1 MQAPEPITTLP
12 SIKGLRL
19 QQRQKRLRKT
29 SWKLAIAASFI
40 AIMATMPA
48 ALAKDEVLQSADR
61 TIQFLIS
68 NWNIDDEL
76 KQVAPPQVIPLAAGS
91 KVYGACGEQVKG
103 DEVGGSAYCGTTHT
117 IYLVPEELQAFYQAF
132 GPSAIGYVVAHEFGH
147 AIQAAFRVKLEGS
160 ARELQADCL
169 AGLMIRSGAQE
180 LGLTRDN
187 VLTMANAAYN
197 IGSKSHGSGAQRSY
211 ALLSGMGVL
220 KANCESSAMQELADG
235 LNKDS
240 DYLELS
246 QQRSGGK
253 RPDTT
258 QTLHPKTLRTALGI

>member
-1 MQAPEPITTLP
+1 M
-12 SIKGLRL
+12 
-19 QQRQKRLRKT
+19 
-29 SWKLAIAASFI
+29 
-40 AIMATMPA
+40 
-48 ALAKDEVLQSADR
+48 
-61 TIQFLIS
+61 
-68 NWNIDDEL
+68 
-76 KQVAPPQVIPLAAGS
+76 IPLAAGS
-91 KVYGACGEQVKG
+91 KVYGACGEHVKG

-132 GPSAIGYVVAHEFGH
+132 GPSAIGYVVAYEFGH

-187 VLTMANAAYN
+187 VLAMAHTAYN

-211 ALLSGMGVL
+211 ALLSGMGVF
-220 KANCESSAMQELADG
+220 KGTCKSEVIQRLADG

-246 QQRSGGK
+246 SQRSGGN
-253 RPDTT
+253 RPDTST
-258 QTLHPKTLRTALGI
+258 TPYPKTLRTALDF